1 MNGGRVGVA
10 LGMSLEVS
18 EKTKQRSVQQ
28 AVHDL
33 KTDASLLIRQEIAL
47 AKAEVKEKITA
58 VAKQAAFFAGAGVLG
73 YTGLLVL
80 LAALVLGLIALGV
93 VAWLAALSV
102 AIVIFLSAFVLVQRA
117 RNVSKKPEASA

>member
-1 MNGGRVGVA
+1 
-10 LGMSLEVS
+10 MSLEIS

-28 AVHDL
+28 AVHHL

-47 AKAEVKEKITA
+47 AKAEVKEKATA

-80 LAALVLGLIALGV
+80 LAALVLGLIAIGV

-102 AIVIFLSAFVLVQRA
+102 AIVIFLGAFILVQRA
-117 RNVSKKPEASA
+117 RRVSKKPEETT

>member
-1 MNGGRVGVA
+1 MVGVA
-10 LGMSLEVS
+10 LRMSLEIS

-47 AKAEVKEKITA
+47 AKAEVKEKATA

-80 LAALVLGLIALGV
+80 LAAIVLGLIAIGV

-102 AIVIFLSAFVLVQRA
+102 AIVIFLGAFILVQRA
-117 RNVSKKPEASA
+117 RRVSKKPEETT